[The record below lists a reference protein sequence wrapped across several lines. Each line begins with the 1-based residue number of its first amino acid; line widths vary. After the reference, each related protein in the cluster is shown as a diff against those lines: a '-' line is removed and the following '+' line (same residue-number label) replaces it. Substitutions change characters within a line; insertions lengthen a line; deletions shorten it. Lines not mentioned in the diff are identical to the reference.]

1 MFTFCPCADSRDQEK
16 MIAKQKEN
24 LYKLSFQEKDAM
36 GHFNMDFTSEAM
48 ILSASAEKMGER
60 AEASSKEFNGT
71 LREFNTTLRYGI
83 FGFAFTALGVAFIF
97 KGRPA
102 KLVPR
107 FMGHK

>member
-1 MFTFCPCADSRDQEK
+1 MKPLPEPKAQFPRK
-16 MIAKQKEN
+16 RLIG
-24 LYKLSFQEKDAM
+24 LGY
-36 GHFNMDFTSEAM
+36 FNMDFTPEAM
-48 ILSASAEKMGER
+48 ILAASAEKLGER

-71 LREFNTTLRYGI
+71 LREFNGTLREFNGTLREFNTTLRYGI
-83 FGFAFTALGVAFIF
+83 FAFTALGVAFLF

>member
-1 MFTFCPCADSRDQEK
+1 MKPLPEPKAQFPRK
-16 MIAKQKEN
+16 RLIG
-24 LYKLSFQEKDAM
+24 LGY
-36 GHFNMDFTSEAM
+36 FNMDFTPEAM
-48 ILSASAEKMGER
+48 ILAASAEKLGER

-71 LREFNTTLRYGI
+71 LREFNGTLREFNTTLRYGI
-83 FGFAFTALGVAFIF
+83 FAFTALGVAFLF